1 MSGDEEQPDDQASAW
16 PDGQPVT
23 SWADPWHDIG
33 GDIAGLYLLQDSLV
47 QMPAELPSQR
57 RERERVYRESGQLT
71 RELIARLL
79 AGEFW

>member
-1 MSGDEEQPDDQASAW
+1 MSEPENW

-23 SWADPWHDIG
+23 PWADPWHDIA
-33 GDIAGLYLLQDSLV
+33 GDLAGFYLLQDSLI
-47 QMPAELPSQR
+47 QMPTELPSQR
-57 RERERVYRESGQLT
+57 RERERAYRESGQLT